1 MRKGM
6 KRVIIV
12 GLVVAVMMTFAGC
25 KKKEFDAA
33 GYVKATLDMTMKG
46 ETEDYIKFVGCSKEE
61 ALKDYEDTLDEAVE
75 QFGEF
80 GVNEEALEEFRQFS
94 IDLYKAVKYEVKEAQ
109 KEKDGSYT
117 VKVETEKMNVF
128 AGAMEKFEEAAE
140 SYVEEAVAA
149 ALEGG
154 EQLTDEKMAQ
164 DLYGKVIELFKE
176 SLANATYQEPTT
188 VEVKVSQD
196 DDGVWEI
203 PEKDFEVLE
212 LSLIDIDAME

>member
-6 KRVIIV
+6 KRVLIV
-12 GLVVAVMMTFAGC
+12 RLVVAVMMTFAGC

>member
-1 MRKGM
+1 
-6 KRVIIV
+6 
-12 GLVVAVMMTFAGC
+12 
-25 KKKEFDAA
+25 
-33 GYVKATLDMTMKG
+33 
-46 ETEDYIKFVGCSKEE
+46 
-61 ALKDYEDTLDEAVE
+61 
-75 QFGEF
+75 
-80 GVNEEALEEFRQFS
+80 
-94 IDLYKAVKYEVKEAQ
+94 
-109 KEKDGSYT
+109 
-117 VKVETEKMNVF
+117 
-128 AGAMEKFEEAAE
+128 MEKFEEAAE

>member
-6 KRVIIV
+6 KRVLIV

-212 LSLIDIDAME
+212 L

>member
-1 MRKGM
+1 M
-6 KRVIIV
+6 
-12 GLVVAVMMTFAGC
+12 
-25 KKKEFDAA
+25 
-33 GYVKATLDMTMKG
+33 
-46 ETEDYIKFVGCSKEE
+46 
-61 ALKDYEDTLDEAVE
+61 DEAVE

>member
-6 KRVIIV
+6 KRVLIV

-46 ETEDYIKFVGCSKEE
+46 ETEDYIKFVGCSK
-61 ALKDYEDTLDEAVE
+61 
-75 QFGEF
+75 
-80 GVNEEALEEFRQFS
+80 EEALEEFRQFS

>member
-6 KRVIIV
+6 KRVLIV

-109 KEKDGSYT
+109 KEKDGSYM

-140 SYVEEAVAA
+140 SYVEEIVAA

-164 DLYGKVIELFKE
+164 DLYGKVIALFKE
-176 SLANATYQEPTT
+176 SLASATYQEPTT

-203 PEKDFEVLE
+203 PDKDFEVLE

>member
-6 KRVIIV
+6 KRVLIV

-176 SLANATYQEPTT
+176 SLANATYQEPIT

>member
-1 MRKGM
+1 M
-6 KRVIIV
+6 
-12 GLVVAVMMTFAGC
+12 
-25 KKKEFDAA
+25 
-33 GYVKATLDMTMKG
+33 
-46 ETEDYIKFVGCSKEE
+46 
-61 ALKDYEDTLDEAVE
+61 
-75 QFGEF
+75 
-80 GVNEEALEEFRQFS
+80 
-94 IDLYKAVKYEVKEAQ
+94 YKAVKYEVKEAQ

>member
-6 KRVIIV
+6 KRVLIV

-128 AGAMEKFEEAAE
+128 AGAMEKFEEA
-140 SYVEEAVAA
+140 VAA

>member
-6 KRVIIV
+6 KRVLIV
-12 GLVVAVMMTFAGC
+12 GLVVAVMMTFVGC

>member
-6 KRVIIV
+6 KRVLIV

-25 KKKEFDAA
+25 KRKEFDAA

-46 ETEDYIKFVGCSKEE
+46 EAEDYIKFVGCSKEE

-140 SYVEEAVAA
+140 SYVEEIVAA

-164 DLYGKVIELFKE
+164 DLYGKVIALFKE
-176 SLANATYQEPTT
+176 SLASATYQEPTT

>member
-6 KRVIIV
+6 KRVLIV

-149 ALEGG
+149 SLEGG

>member
-6 KRVIIV
+6 KRVLIV

-128 AGAMEKFEEAAE
+128 AGAME
-140 SYVEEAVAA
+140 
-149 ALEGG
+149 
-154 EQLTDEKMAQ
+154 
-164 DLYGKVIELFKE
+164 
-176 SLANATYQEPTT
+176 
-188 VEVKVSQD
+188 
-196 DDGVWEI
+196 
-203 PEKDFEVLE
+203 
-212 LSLIDIDAME
+212 

>member
-6 KRVIIV
+6 KRVLIV

-164 DLYGKVIELFKE
+164 DLYGKVIEFFKE

>member
-6 KRVIIV
+6 KRVLIV

>member
-1 MRKGM
+1 MRRGM
-6 KRVIIV
+6 KRVLIV

-196 DDGVWEI
+196 DDGIWEI
-203 PEKDFEVLE
+203 PDKDLEVLE

>member
-6 KRVIIV
+6 KRVLIV

-80 GVNEEALEEFRQFS
+80 GVNEE
-94 IDLYKAVKYEVKEAQ
+94 
-109 KEKDGSYT
+109 DGSYT

-212 LSLIDIDAME
+212 LSLIDIDAMEQVSIVCCKKNYSCIDM